1 MSSVPCGGRSSRE
14 GDEVTHASG
23 PREVWSMMRA
33 AALLR
38 EAGMPADEI
47 RTIVTT
53 ADPELARR
61 YLELHL
67 ERLEERLA
75 AQRRSLASVERLLST
90 SRARS
95 GAPVEAVP

>member
-1 MSSVPCGGRSSRE
+1 
-14 GDEVTHASG
+14 
-23 PREVWSMMRA
+23 MMRA

-38 EAGMPADEI
+38 ETGMPADEI

-75 AQRRSLASVERLLST
+75 AQRRSLASVESLLSA

-95 GAPVEAVP
+95 GTLAEVAP

>member
-1 MSSVPCGGRSSRE
+1 M
-14 GDEVTHASG
+14 THASG
-23 PREVWSMMRA
+23 TREVWSMMRA

-38 EAGMPADEI
+38 EAGMPPDEI

-95 GAPVEAVP
+95 GAPAEAVP

>member
-1 MSSVPCGGRSSRE
+1 
-14 GDEVTHASG
+14 VTHASG
-23 PREVWSMMRA
+23 TREVWSMMRA

-38 EAGMPADEI
+38 EAGMPPDEI

-95 GAPVEAVP
+95 GAPAEAVP

>member
-1 MSSVPCGGRSSRE
+1 
-14 GDEVTHASG
+14 
-23 PREVWSMMRA
+23 MMRA

-38 EAGMPADEI
+38 EAGMPPDEI

-53 ADPELARR
+53 AEPELARR

-95 GAPVEAVP
+95 GAPAEAVP

>member
-1 MSSVPCGGRSSRE
+1 V
-14 GDEVTHASG
+14 VTHASG
-23 PREVWSMMRA
+23 TREVWSMMRA

-38 EAGMPADEI
+38 ETGMPADEI

-67 ERLEERLA
+67 ERLDERLA
-75 AQRRSLASVERLLST
+75 AQRRTLGSVERLLSAQP
-90 SRARS
+90 RAEVAS
-95 GAPVEAVP
+95 

>member
-1 MSSVPCGGRSSRE
+1 M
-14 GDEVTHASG
+14 TQASG
-23 PREVWSMMRA
+23 TREVWSMMRA

-38 EAGMPADEI
+38 ETGMPADEI

-75 AQRRSLASVERLLST
+75 AQRRSLASVERLLSA

-95 GAPVEAVP
+95 GTPAEAVP

>member
-1 MSSVPCGGRSSRE
+1 
-14 GDEVTHASG
+14 
-23 PREVWSMMRA
+23 MMRA

-38 EAGMPADEI
+38 EAGMPPDEI

-53 ADPELARR
+53 AEPELARR

-75 AQRRSLASVERLLST
+75 AQRRSLASVEWLLST

-95 GAPVEAVP
+95 GAPAEAVP